1 MYKTRKNI
9 FRRKKTKKGG
19 DLKDFFKRG
28 KDAAIS
34 TGHTLNS
41 AMTIGKSNISSLGTL
56 ITHPQMAKK
65 QYEVYNTNK
74 ENEKMISQMND
85 VENVEKELEK
95 DCEKV
100 SIENEPKFNK
110 MSDEEQDF
118 YYTLCVD
125 YSANDN
131 VLKLFLEMTTD
142 QRNRVINFYNENKEY
157 LSNFISKVTFDLFT
171 KNELDKNLIDTLSIF
186 LLSLPDDIRKV
197 YLEKYDDPDFDASII
212 TLDYLIDTLG
222 MIDEKKMDKTD
233 NDYDEDEDI
242 IEEKSLGGRKRKSR
256 KRKKKKY
263 IKSRKN
269 SKSKKSLN

>member
-1 MYKTRKNI
+1 MYKTKKNI

-28 KDAAIS
+28 KNAVVS

-41 AMTIGKSNISSLGTL
+41 AMTIGKSNLNSIGTL

-74 ENEKMISQMND
+74 ENEKMISQMNN
-85 VENVEKELEK
+85 VENIEKELEK

-100 SIENEPKFNK
+100 SSENEPKFNK
-110 MSDEEQDF
+110 MSDEEQEF

-125 YSANDN
+125 YSGDDK

-157 LSNFISKVTFDLFT
+157 LSNFISTVTFELFT
-171 KNELDKNLIDTLSIF
+171 NKELDDSLIDTLSIF

-212 TLDYLIDTLG
+212 TLDYLMDTLN
-222 MIDEKKMDKTD
+222 MIDEKQMEKKD
-233 NDYDEDEDI
+233 DEDEYH
-242 IEEKSLGGRKRKSR
+242 EEDEYNDMSEKKSLGGRKKRSRKSR
-256 KRKKKKY
+256 KIKS
-263 IKSRKN
+263 KSRKRQFN
-269 SKSKKSLN
+269 